1 MRLKII
7 LFFFI
12 SIILTSCSTTNP
24 TDVKKSET
32 QKVTAIRYGNI
43 ISSLPVKVKG
53 EGSLIGATTGALIGG
68 LLGTQVCGKEL
79 IAGAKCEEIAI
90 VYATIGGAALGYVW
104 IIENPLNTYDEY
116 GYPPKNAKG
125 YASYDPHRMG
135 YGRYYNIG
143 ICEPATVN
151 MAAGLS
157 KVGLNPVVHTIAPFL
172 IAEIKK
178 SCPSLLDLIATN
190 NSPSRIVLESI
201 ETPATAQFLFV
212 IMPPTASCTSLSV

>member
-12 SIILTSCSTTNP
+12 SIILTSCNTTNP
-24 TDVKKSET
+24 TDVKKSDT

-90 VYATIGGAALGYVW
+90 VYATIGGAALGYVTEALLGNHDGFQY
-104 IIENPLNTYDEY
+104 IIDVDDSGDDIAIAQGSKTKLNDGE
-116 GYPPKNAKG
+116 
-125 YASYDPHRMG
+125 R
-135 YGRYYNIG
+135 
-143 ICEPATVN
+143 
-151 MAAGLS
+151 
-157 KVGLNPVVHTIAPFL
+157 VVIIFGKTI
-172 IAEIKK
+172 
-178 SCPSLLDLIATN
+178 
-190 NSPSRIVLESI
+190 RVLPYSG
-201 ETPATAQFLFV
+201 
-212 IMPPTASCTSLSV
+212 